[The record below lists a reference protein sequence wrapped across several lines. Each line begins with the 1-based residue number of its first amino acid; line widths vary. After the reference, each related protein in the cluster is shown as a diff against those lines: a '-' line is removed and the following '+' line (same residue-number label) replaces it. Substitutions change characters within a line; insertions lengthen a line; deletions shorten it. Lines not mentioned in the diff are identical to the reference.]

1 MVRKRLDDRV
11 RTLLE
16 RSVVTGQRSILV
28 LVGDHGRD
36 RVPNLYQILTKTSTN
51 ITHRPKVLWCYKK
64 ELGFSTHRKKRMKK
78 LQRQKERGL
87 GSSTSSGNSGNKG
100 DAAADQADNF
110 ELFISQADINW
121 CYYRD
126 SHRVLGTTVGMLILQ
141 DFEAL
146 TPNLLARTIE
156 TVAGG
161 GLIIFLLRTVQSLK
175 QLYAMTMDV
184 HSRYRTES
192 AGDVV
197 PRFNE
202 RFILSLARCENCL
215 VCDDELNVLPVSRK
229 ALRSLQ
235 QSSSSSSTSTNSS
248 SSSLRLEKGDAGEV
262 IVPTTREQ
270 EELDELKKSLLDTP
284 HVGALVELAKTLDQ
298 AKALLVFL
306 EACSEKTNKSTVAL
320 TAARGRGKSAALG
333 LCLAGAISLG
343 YSNICLT
350 APEPE
355 NLIAVF
361 DFVCRGLHALKY
373 QQHMDYT
380 LTYNTASAGREATK
394 CIISVQIHR
403 THRQLIQ
410 YILPQDVDKF
420 SSAEIVAIDE
430 AAAIPL
436 PIVRALMR
444 GGSQGGSGDRLTF
457 LSSTVN
463 GYEGTGR
470 ALSLKLIKELRE
482 AKMGRQAEMQAANAA
497 AGAIVGAQSK
507 KGDFK
512 VHEQRWA
519 AAAAAVAEEHQGG
532 GDKLHGPLREIE
544 LTTPIRYA
552 AGDAVESW
560 LNKLLCLDSGST
572 ANLKL
577 SGGAP
582 APGDCE
588 LYSVDRDA
596 LFSYHKLSESFLQKL
611 MGLYTSAHYKNTPND
626 LQMLSDAPS
635 HGVFVLLS
643 PMAEQ
648 QDETTLPDILAVIQV
663 AMEGRI
669 SRKAVEAQL
678 ARGHRSA
685 GDLIPWTISQQF
697 GDSKFAQLSGARIV
711 RVAVHPSVQGMGYGS
726 RAMEL
731 LYRFYDGEMMTLM
744 NHHSSSDNDDGDDDD
759 DEKVSKE
766 AEGSSQSESDDGDEE
781 EESATRKKG
790 IRGEK
795 LTPRNELPPLL
806 LPLTEVDAPNLDWI
820 GTSFGL
826 TLPLH
831 KFWARAGMRMLYL
844 RQTKNELTGEHSAIM
859 VRALP
864 KRTGVNDSW
873 LPAFCS
879 DTRRRFVALLGGPFR
894 HLDSRLSLSVLEGF
908 AATATQQQNQDSK
921 KSQQQHYSATM
932 GKITADEL
940 DVFLTPHDLKRLELY
955 GRNLCDHHLV
965 SDLLSTIARLYFT
978 GRFGPNFGLSSVQ
991 EAILCAIGLQNR
1003 TVDSLTAELG
1013 LPGNQVL
1020 AMFNKT
1026 VRKVSIALN
1035 SVVEE
1040 KEKKA
1045 LLSGDKREKAEQ
1057 TAAKMRHV
1065 AEKTLD
1071 EDMSEAVLQARETL
1085 KLATLLPEA
1094 AAASPEKKKTSN
1106 LPPEIA
1112 RNSELSSYV
1121 VKGSD
1126 EQWSNALKDK
1136 ELDAT
1141 TGVRIQ
1147 SVREKRKAVDEDDM
1161 KREQESTL
1169 DKPKQSGAKKNKKS
1183 RKKSSGRR

>member
-1 MVRKRLDDRV
+1 
-11 RTLLE
+11 
-16 RSVVTGQRSILV
+16 
-28 LVGDHGRD
+28 
-36 RVPNLYQILTKTSTN
+36 
-51 ITHRPKVLWCYKK
+51 
-64 ELGFSTHRKKRMKK
+64 
-78 LQRQKERGL
+78 
-87 GSSTSSGNSGNKG
+87 
-100 DAAADQADNF
+100 
-110 ELFISQADINW
+110 
-121 CYYRD
+121 
-126 SHRVLGTTVGMLILQ
+126 
-141 DFEAL
+141 
-146 TPNLLARTIE
+146 
-156 TVAGG
+156 
-161 GLIIFLLRTVQSLK
+161 
-175 QLYAMTMDV
+175 
-184 HSRYRTES
+184 
-192 AGDVV
+192 
-197 PRFNE
+197 
-202 RFILSLARCENCL
+202 
-215 VCDDELNVLPVSRK
+215 
-229 ALRSLQ
+229 
-235 QSSSSSSTSTNSS
+235 
-248 SSSLRLEKGDAGEV
+248 
-262 IVPTTREQ
+262 
-270 EELDELKKSLLDTP
+270 
-284 HVGALVELAKTLDQ
+284 
-298 AKALLVFL
+298 
-306 EACSEKTNKSTVAL
+306 
-320 TAARGRGKSAALG
+320 
-333 LCLAGAISLG
+333 
-343 YSNICLT
+343 
-350 APEPE
+350 
-355 NLIAVF
+355 
-361 DFVCRGLHALKY
+361 
-373 QQHMDYT
+373 
-380 LTYNTASAGREATK
+380 
-394 CIISVQIHR
+394 
-403 THRQLIQ
+403 
-410 YILPQDVDKF
+410 
-420 SSAEIVAIDE
+420 
-430 AAAIPL
+430 
-436 PIVRALMR
+436 
-444 GGSQGGSGDRLTF
+444 
-457 LSSTVN
+457 
-463 GYEGTGR
+463 
-470 ALSLKLIKELRE
+470 LSLKLIKELRE
-482 AKMGRQAEMQAANAA
+482 AKLGRQAEMQAANAA

-507 KGDFK
+507 KGEFK

-519 AAAAAVAEEHQGG
+519 AAAAAVAEEQGGGG

-577 SGGAP
+577 NGGAP

-611 MGLYTSAHYKNTPND
+611 MGLYTSAHYKNTPSD

-648 QDETTLPDILAVIQV
+648 QQADSTTLPDILAVIQV

-726 RAMEL
+726 RAIEL
-731 LYRFYDGEMMTLM
+731 LYRFYNGEMITLM
-744 NHHSSSDNDDGDDDD
+744 NNNHDSAFDNDNDDDDDDDDEEKVSKESSQGESGDDDD
-759 DEKVSKE
+759 D
-766 AEGSSQSESDDGDEE
+766 DEE
-781 EESATRKKG
+781 EESSSTRKKG

-795 LTPRNELPPLL
+795 LSPRKELPPLL

-894 HLDSRLSLSVLEGF
+894 DMDSRLSLSVLEGF
-908 AATATQQQNQDSK
+908 AATATNQQQDRSK
-921 KSQQQHYSATM
+921 DLKSSLQNSSLAM
-932 GKITADEL
+932 GKISADEL

-978 GRFGPNFGLSSVQ
+978 GRFGPDFGLSSVQ

-1020 AMFNKT
+1020 AIFNKT

-1035 SVVEE
+1035 SIVEDN
-1040 KEKKA
+1040 EKKA

-1071 EDMSEAVLQARETL
+1071 EDMADAAQQARETL
-1085 KLATLLPEA
+1085 KQATSVPDATPAPAPALER
-1094 AAASPEKKKTSN
+1094 KKTSN

-1112 RNSELSSYV
+1112 RNPELSSFI

-1126 EQWSNALKDK
+1126 EQWSNALKGK
-1136 ELDAT
+1136 EVDAT
-1141 TGVRIQ
+1141 TVQIQ

-1169 DKPKQSGAKKNKKS
+1169 DKPKSGAKKSKKS
-1183 RKKSSGRR
+1183 NKKSSGRSGRR